1 MPISNESHAITFN
14 GLLCNAGAGAAA
26 GIIAAT
32 FVCPLDV
39 IKTRLQV
46 HGLPQLNHA
55 KFKLSHEAGN
65 VIVGSL
71 EHILRKEGVPGMY
84 RGLAA
89 TVLALLPNWAVYF
102 TVYEQLKAFLSS
114 TDESHLSLGANMI
127 AASGAGVT
135 TTLFTN
141 PLWVVKTRLQV
152 SHFFLGPG
160 F

>member
-26 GIIAAT
+26 VRNTSI
-32 FVCPLDV
+32 F
-39 IKTRLQV
+39 Q
-46 HGLPQLNHA
+46 
-55 KFKLSHEAGN
+55 
-65 VIVGSL
+65 
-71 EHILRKEGVPGMY
+71 
-84 RGLAA
+84 
-89 TVLALLPNWAVYF
+89 VYF

>member
-55 KFKLSHEAGN
+55 KFKLRNTS
-65 VIVGSL
+65 IFQ
-71 EHILRKEGVPGMY
+71 
-84 RGLAA
+84 
-89 TVLALLPNWAVYF
+89 VYF

>member
-14 GLLCNAGAGAAA
+14 GLLCNAGAGAA
-26 GIIAAT
+26 
-32 FVCPLDV
+32 
-39 IKTRLQV
+39 
-46 HGLPQLNHA
+46 
-55 KFKLSHEAGN
+55 AGN